1 MRKLSDI
8 LLNTEIVELIGST
21 EVEVKSICFDSRKVE
36 TGSMFIATRGVVSD
50 GHEFIESSIIKGA
63 VVIVCE
69 TLPETLDDNVTY
81 ILVKNSS
88 RALGFIAANFYNQ
101 PSRAIK
107 LVGVTGT
114 NGKTTVA
121 TLLFK

>member
-50 GHEFIESSIIKGA
+50 GHERCCSN
-63 VVIVCE
+63 C
-69 TLPETLDDNVTY
+69 L
-81 ILVKNSS
+81 
-88 RALGFIAANFYNQ
+88 
-101 PSRAIK
+101 
-107 LVGVTGT
+107 
-114 NGKTTVA
+114 
-121 TLLFK
+121 